1 LTDFGLS
8 NCIKEVVGQPTST
21 YCEGTFKT
29 MSPEMQRLNLV
40 AEGGMVDLYFN
51 DYWGV
56 RVTLREAKKMST
68 VPISVE
74 DLALSLELSEP
85 GQSN

>member
-1 LTDFGLS
+1 
-8 NCIKEVVGQPTST
+8 
-21 YCEGTFKT
+21 
-29 MSPEMQRLNLV
+29 MQRLNLV